1 MRKVVSLACAI
12 AVGVGVTLV
21 AQSTMRPFE
30 DGRSICVPYD
40 PARLVLTQEANGT
53 WRLSRHDGAIF
64 RGFANREDAEA
75 GLTLAKKHTQWCY
88 IGKSNAMPDRE
99 RYIMEYLR

>member
-1 MRKVVSLACAI
+1 MRKAVSLACAM
-12 AVGVGVTLV
+12 AVGIGVTLV
-21 AQSTMRPFE
+21 AQSAMRPFE

-40 PARLVLTQEANGT
+40 PGRLLLNQDPNGT
-53 WRLSRHDGAIF
+53 WRISRHDGAIF

-75 GLTLAKKHTQWCY
+75 GLELARKHTQWCY
-88 IGKSNAMPDRE
+88 IGKSNTLPDRE